1 MYKKI
6 MTTTVTVNPLNNII
20 VEETNKSIIINTNDD
35 WFGIDACAGNKGFEF
50 ASEWSRPYFKS
61 AHQAISRCELWNWM
75 RNYEPERDRGFMF
88 ARNVPELDRLNEEM
102 MNDPVNEGHS
112 GASYGCT
119 MRNMEF
125 IAKHGYQRF
134 KDDIIKEQETR
145 NKK

>member
-1 MYKKI
+1 

-35 WFGIDACAGNKGFEF
+35 WFGIDACAGNGGFEF

-75 RNYEPERDRGFMF
+75 QTYEPDKDRGFMF
-88 ARNVPELDRLNEEM
+88 ARNVPELYRLNNEM
-102 MNDPVNEGHS
+102 MNDPVNGGHS
-112 GASYGCT
+112 GASYACT

-134 KDDIIKEQETR
+134 KDDIIKEQEIK
-145 NKK
+145 NEQ